1 VASQVIESI
10 QGDIL
15 KSNCSCLINTVNC
28 VGVMGKGL
36 ALQFKREYPAMFAAY
51 QKECD
56 LGLVQPGRLSSFPI
70 GNGKHIILFPTK
82 KHWRHLSRI
91 EWIKDGLSV
100 LPSTVLSLGCH
111 SVAIPPLGCG
121 NGGLNWD
128 DVVPLIF
135 QAFEK
140 YPNIKVHLHEPK
152 EVFDLMERE
161 YDSWLNKRF
170 CEFGY

>member
-1 VASQVIESI
+1 MLESV

-15 KSNCSCLINTVNC
+15 KSDCAVIINTVNC

-36 ALQFKREYPAMFAAY
+36 ALQFKRQFPAMFAAY
-51 QKECD
+51 QRDCN
-56 LGLVQPGRLSSFPI
+56 LGLIQPGRLSSFPI
-70 GNGKHIILFPTK
+70 GTGKHIINFPTK
-82 KHWRHLSRI
+82 KHWRHPSRI
-91 EWIKDGLSV
+91 EWIKDGLSI

-121 NGGLNWD
+121 NEGLNWD

-135 QAFEK
+135 RAFEQ
-140 YPNIKVHLHEPK
+140 YPNIKVHLYEPK

-161 YDSWLNKRF
+161 YESWLDKRF